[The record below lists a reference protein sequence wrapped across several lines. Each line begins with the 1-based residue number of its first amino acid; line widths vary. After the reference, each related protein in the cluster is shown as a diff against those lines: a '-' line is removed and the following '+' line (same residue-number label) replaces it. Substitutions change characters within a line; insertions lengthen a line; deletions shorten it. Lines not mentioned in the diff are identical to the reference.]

1 MVIFHPADRSRGYRV
16 FLAGGKKASE
26 RTRKQPVIILS
37 RRGCSIC
44 RRASASSPASPPSKQ
59 LGNSLA
65 SLPPVLTPFESWH
78 PWSGRERSAR
88 GCDPRDRRLFS
99 GKYFR
104 RDAGERIGNSRD
116 EWRYSR
122 DVDGYFWRVSF
133 YRARRG
139 IHWASERGVHVLEY
153 EFFEKRDSRKNLE
166 WILKSAWIDYS
177 FTKNSNIYIV
187 V

>member
-88 GCDPRDRRLFS
+88 GCSFS
-99 GKYFR
+99 RSSVIFRYFQGNIFAETRGKGLVIR
-104 RDAGERIGNSRD
+104 ETNDAILET
-116 EWRYSR
+116 
-122 DVDGYFWRVSF
+122 VDGYF
-133 YRARRG
+133 
-139 IHWASERGVHVLEY
+139 
-153 EFFEKRDSRKNLE
+153 
-166 WILKSAWIDYS
+166 
-177 FTKNSNIYIV
+177 
-187 V
+187 